1 MSNNNW
7 YIEEING
14 VKLIR
19 FTHLSKYS
27 ELLHFVTTRVGVVSK
42 GVLSSMNIGFT
53 KEDNPEDVLENRK
66 LLAAA
71 LQIPFDSFVFERQ
84 THSDNITV
92 VDLSHKKRGLFSKFD
107 SLQNNDGFIVQ
118 EPGVCPVAMHAD
130 CTPVILYDP
139 VQKVAAAIHAGWRGT
154 LKLIAQKGVEKMCS
168 EFGTNPVDV
177 LAGIGPSIGPCC
189 YEVGED
195 VVSEVKK
202 VFKENADDLL
212 LYKGKPKFHFD
223 LWEANRLQLLNAG
236 LKKDNIVICDLCSY
250 DHPELLF
257 SSRYN
262 HSVTGR
268 MGAGVMIRK

>member
-1 MSNNNW
+1 MSDKNW

-19 FTHLSKYS
+19 FTHLSKFP
-27 ELLHFVTTRVGVVSK
+27 ELIHFVTTRVGGVST

-53 KEDNPEDVLENRK
+53 KEDNPESVIENRK
-66 LLAAA
+66 ILADA
-71 LQIPFDSFVFERQ
+71 LHIPFESFIFERQ

-92 VDLSHKKRGLFSKFD
+92 VDSSHKKRGLYTKLD

-118 EPGVCPVAMHAD
+118 VPDVCPVAMHAD

-139 VQKVAAAIHAGWRGT
+139 VCKVAVTIHAGWRGT
-154 LKLIAQKGVEKMCS
+154 LKLIAKKGVEKMCS
-168 EFGTNPVDV
+168 EFGTNPGDV

-189 YEVGED
+189 YEVGEE
-195 VVSEVKK
+195 VVNEVRKN
-202 VFKENADDLL
+202 FNGNEKELL
-212 LYKGKPKFHFD
+212 LNKGKPRFHFD

-236 LKKDNIVICDLCSY
+236 LRNENIAVCDLCSY
-250 DHPELLF
+250 HHPELLF
-257 SSRYN
+257 SSRYS

-268 MGAGVMIRK
+268 MGAGVMICK